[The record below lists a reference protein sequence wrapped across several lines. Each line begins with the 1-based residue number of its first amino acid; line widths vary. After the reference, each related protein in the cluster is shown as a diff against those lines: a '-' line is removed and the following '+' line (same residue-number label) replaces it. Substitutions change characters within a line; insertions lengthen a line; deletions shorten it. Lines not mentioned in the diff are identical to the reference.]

1 MFELDRGKLK
11 QNYKNI
17 LLILIIL
24 TVLIL
29 FSFAFNKK
37 NETILESEL
46 EDNGLPHFSGL
57 VINEIMNNNDGY
69 YADEYGNI
77 YDWIEIYNGS
87 SKEINLQNYSLSD
100 EENSVKWAFSDI
112 TIKPKSYITVFLSG
126 SNKEGLY
133 ANFSLNKN
141 GNEKIVFKNPNGKVI
156 DLVETVKTDKNSSLA
171 RDLNGKWQIVKKAT
185 PGFDNT
191 NEGYD
196 KYLSSLKNDDNSVEI
211 TEILV
216 RNGGQFTDNYGAF
229 SGYIELTN
237 TTDESI
243 NLKGYSLSND
253 INKPFKWNLPNIE
266 IRPGEILLIYTSGR
280 DNTEDILHTSF
291 NLDSKT
297 GNVILS
303 KNGKIVRNISY
314 DNLPNGYALT
324 FIDGEYKRT
333 GILSG
338 GFLNNNEGNKKFAE
352 KYQKNKETLVINEI
366 MNNNFKYLVQNGYEF
381 YDWIE
386 LKNNSE
392 KTINLKDY
400 YLTTNLND
408 LDLYNMPDVNLKP
421 GDTYIIMASGDTNL
435 SNNSYYHSNFK
446 LSESESL
453 YLLKNEK
460 VIDSMFIC
468 DVPVGYSF
476 GKDTNYGYIYMSS
489 PTPNKNNN
497 SGKYE
502 VAYSPEFSIEA
513 GVYNNIDELVLEIN
527 APGIIYYTLDG
538 SNPTTSSNIYNEP
551 IKLSETTVVKA
562 MNVSSGAINSSYT
575 VASYIINENH
585 TLPVVSVSLNPSKF
599 SNLQGDPWNEE
610 LEYDAYAE
618 LFEENKNGFAVPCGF
633 KLFGGSTRG
642 LAKKSFSL
650 KFRKEYGISKLHYQ
664 VFENRDN
671 SVYNTLVLRSG
682 SQDYSASM
690 LRDPMMTSLMESTE
704 VDVQAYKPVVLY
716 INGNYWGVYYIR
728 EKVDEHFISSHYN
741 VSPNDANIVRLDG
754 AVSVGSKKD
763 FVNIVDYVNS
773 HNMAN
778 MDNYNYI
785 KNKIDIDNFIT
796 FWVAETYITNNDII
810 NCRLFSHPDIDDGKW
825 HMIFYDLDYAMYNT
839 GTNYYQFMTD
849 VEGMSSFKVPTDLM
863 RNLMKNSEFRKR
875 FVEILSDMLNNVWT
889 DEKILNR
896 IDEIYNMIEPE
907 MERNQKRWGQT
918 ISDWNNSIAEL
929 KNFVKYRKNILLN
942 QTKAYFN
949 LSNNEMKEYFGD
961 LL

>member
-1 MFELDRGKLK
+1 MFEFDKENLK

-17 LLILIIL
+17 LLILILLIAA
-24 TVLIL
+24 IL

-37 NETILESEL
+37 EDDILESEI
-46 EDNGLPHFSGL
+46 DDSGSPSYSTL
-57 VINEIMNNNDGY
+57 VINEIMNNNDGS
-69 YADEYGNI
+69 YADEYGKT

-87 SKEINLQNYSLSD
+87 NKEINLKNYTLSD
-100 EENSVKWAFSDI
+100 EENTVKWAFDDI
-112 TIKPKSYITVFLSG
+112 VINPKSYIVVFLSG
-126 SNKEGLY
+126 ENKEGLY
-133 ANFSLNKN
+133 TNFKLNKN
-141 GNEKIVFKNPNGKVI
+141 GDEKLVFKNPNGKII
-156 DLVETVKTDKNSSLA
+156 DLVETVKTDKNNSLA
-171 RDLNGKWQIVKKAT
+171 RDLNGKWIIVKKAT

-196 KYLSSLKNDDNSVEI
+196 KFINSLNINDNSIEI

-237 TTDESI
+237 TTDEI
-243 NLKGYSLSND
+243 VNLKGYSLSND
-253 INKPFKWNLPNIE
+253 VDEPFKWNLPDIE
-266 IRPGEILLIYTSGR
+266 IQPNEIILIYTSGK
-280 DNTEDILHTSF
+280 DITEDILHTSF

-297 GNVILS
+297 GNVVLS

-324 FIDGEYKRT
+324 LIDDEYKKT

-338 GFLNNNEGNKKFAE
+338 GFLNNNDGNEEFAK
-352 KYQKNKETLVINEI
+352 KYQNNKETLIINEV
-366 MNNNFKYLVQNGYEF
+366 MNSNFSYLAQNGYEF

-386 LKNNSE
+386 VKNNSKE
-392 KTINLKDY
+392 TINLKDY
-400 YLTTNLND
+400 YLTTTLND

-421 GDTYIIMASGDTNL
+421 GETYIIMASGDTNL
-435 SNNSYYHSNFK
+435 SNTSYFHSNFK
-446 LSESESL
+446 ISETESL
-453 YLLKNEK
+453 YIIKDEK
-460 VIDSMFIC
+460 IIDSMFIC

-476 GKDTNYGYIYMSS
+476 GRDTNYGFIYMKNPS
-489 PTPNKNNN
+489 PNKNND
-497 SGKYE
+497 SGKYD
-502 VAYSPEFSIEA
+502 VAYSPEFSIKA
-513 GVYNNIDELVLEIN
+513 GVYNVIDELILEIK
-527 APGIIYYTLDG
+527 APGTIYYTLDG
-538 SNPTTSSNIYNEP
+538 SNPTIYSNVYKDP
-551 IKLSETTVVKA
+551 IILDETTVVKA
-562 MNVSSGAINSSYT
+562 MSADDGKINSDYT

-585 TLPVVSVSLNPSKF
+585 TLPVVSVSLNPNKF
-599 SNLQGDPWNEE
+599 SNLQNDPWNEE

-618 LFEENKNGFAVPCGF
+618 LFEEGKDGFTVPCGF

-642 LAKKSFSL
+642 LSKKSFSL
-650 KFRKEYGISKLHYQ
+650 KFRKEYGLSKLHYQ

-682 SQDYSASM
+682 SQDYSAAM
-690 LRDPMMTSLMESTE
+690 LRDPMMTSLMEPTE
-704 VDVQAYKPVVLY
+704 VDVQAYKPVILY
-716 INGNYWGVYYIR
+716 INGNYWGIYYIR

-741 VSPNDANIVRLDG
+741 VSPDETNIVRLDG
-754 AVSVGSKKD
+754 VVSAGSKSD
-763 FVNIVDYVNS
+763 FESIANYVNS

-778 MDNYNYI
+778 SDNYNYI
-785 KNKIDIDNFIT
+785 KEKIDIDNFIT

-810 NCRLFSHPDIDDGKW
+810 NCRLFSHPDIEGGKW

-839 GTNYYQFMTD
+839 GTNYYLFMTD
-849 VEGMSSFKVPTDLM
+849 VEGMSDFKVPTDLM

-896 IDEIYNMIEPE
+896 IDEIYNIIEPE

-918 ISDWNNSIAEL
+918 ISDWNSSIAEL

-942 QTKAYFN
+942 QTKSYFN
-949 LSNNEMKEYFGD
+949 LSSSEMQEYFGD
-961 LL
+961 IL